1 MIDVTAAIAPAAPN
15 LRSQIAAA
23 RSIGSNG
30 RPSGLRTATT
40 YRRGPGSPRA
50 PARPPANPMAR
61 VARREPAPARPCPCR
76 CRFVPHHGDNLHRYT
91 RAPPVTSWTRMF
103 TASYIPLL
111 GENVTEAR
119 SGAYMQSGHAATAYA
134 PVLAAGVG
142 VRHGSGWALRS
153 VTFRLDRSDLGSAA
167 LGIVS
172 RRPAASASLIDV
184 LTGLAQLDYGSLR
197 VLGQDMSTA
206 RGRSIARPQV
216 GIARRIG
223 RLQPA
228 SRIRGL
234 VEHAARLAPPP
245 PHGRPVV
252 GAGGLGSAGS
262 SLPAGSAAWSS
273 MRPGWLASPARTG
286 SCWSRRSW
294 TGWPWRRGPMCR
306 CERRRIWSS
315 QEPGSR
321 PRPCISPAC
330 C

>member
-228 SRIRGL
+228 CRIRGL
-234 VEHAARLAPPP
+234 VEHAARLARQPGQDRQLLVAAILDRLALAPWADV
-245 PHGRPVV
+245 PVRAAPDLV
-252 GAGGLGSAGS
+252 VARDRIAAAAVHQPSLLLIDGLLDDLWSGSQRS
-262 SLPAGSAAWSS
+262 PSLLLIDG
-273 MRPGWLASPARTG
+273 LLDDL
-286 SCWSRRSW
+286 
-294 TGWPWRRGPMCR
+294 
-306 CERRRIWSS
+306 CEPDQAI
-315 QEPGSR
+315 
-321 PRPCISPAC
+321 
-330 C
+330 

>member
-1 MIDVTAAIAPAAPN
+1 
-15 LRSQIAAA
+15 
-23 RSIGSNG
+23 
-30 RPSGLRTATT
+30 
-40 YRRGPGSPRA
+40 
-50 PARPPANPMAR
+50 
-61 VARREPAPARPCPCR
+61 
-76 CRFVPHHGDNLHRYT
+76 
-91 RAPPVTSWTRMF
+91 MF

-228 SRIRGL
+228 CRIRGL
-234 VEHAARLAPPP
+234 VEHAARLARQPGQDRQLLVAAILDRLALAPWADVP
-245 PHGRPVV
+245 VRAAPDLVVARARIAAAAVHQPSLLLIDGLLDDLCEPDQAILAEVIRELERDTALIVIGRDPDPLTRACPEVLALADGV
-252 GAGGLGSAGS
+252 LIGRRPAW
-262 SLPAGSAAWSS
+262 LPAA
-273 MRPGWLASPARTG
+273 RPHELWLP
-286 SCWSRRSW
+286 
-294 TGWPWRRGPMCR
+294 
-306 CERRRIWSS
+306 E
-315 QEPGSR
+315 
-321 PRPCISPAC
+321 PAC
-330 C
+330 RD